1 MTTNSL
7 DICLEHLW
15 HCLAYICARSL
26 AYALL
31 LFCFC
36 IFLPYFVSSSA
47 KFNYKLVVILLEML
61 MKAKNI
67 DEHIKK
73 YTCL

>member
-1 MTTNSL
+1 
-7 DICLEHLW
+7 
-15 HCLAYICARSL
+15 
-26 AYALL
+26 
-31 LFCFC
+31 LFLH
-36 IFLPYFVSSSA
+36 FLPYFVSSSA

-73 YTCL
+73 IHMPLEQKEGN